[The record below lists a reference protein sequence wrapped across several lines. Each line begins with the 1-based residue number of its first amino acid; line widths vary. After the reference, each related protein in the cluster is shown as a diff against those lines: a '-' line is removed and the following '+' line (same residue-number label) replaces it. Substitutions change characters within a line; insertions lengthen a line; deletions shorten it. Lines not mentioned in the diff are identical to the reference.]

1 MVLDRTKA
9 SLELLLSIS
18 RQLVTSLDL
27 GTVLDRVLMLSID
40 NVGAERGTLIVLDE
54 NQNPVNAAVIYNDII
69 HEYTIDQLK
78 DTLTR
83 GLAGW
88 VLTHKQAVL
97 VNDTS
102 ADERWVQRP
111 DDAIDRSGAKSAICV
126 PLMTRE
132 RLVGVLT
139 MVNSSPGFFIE
150 ENLALLQ
157 AIADLA
163 AMAIRNAQYYE
174 SIQIAHNRYYQ
185 LFEDS
190 VYPILI
196 TSWTGTILEANR
208 QASLSSGY
216 SNEQLLS
223 QSFLSLH
230 TLGDEDS
237 KQYMRI
243 LKKNQTVTYESE
255 LFTSSGEKIPIEV
268 HAHKIEFQG
277 VDSLQWILRDIRE
290 KKELDSLREDLSATI
305 YHDLRA
311 PLANIISSLD
321 ILERMLPMETTDS
334 MRTIFE
340 ITNRST
346 DRMQRLISSLL
357 DINRL
362 ENGQA
367 ITNRK
372 TADISE
378 IIQDAIEV
386 ILPSS
391 QPKMQTI
398 TRNIQQPLSPVLVD
412 VDMIRRVVINL
423 MENAVKFTPI
433 NGTIEIGAGM
443 REESLAIW
451 VTDSGPGIPEEFKET
466 IFQKFTRIK
475 HDNAPKG
482 VGLGLAFCR
491 LAVTAHGGKIWVE
504 SDPGQGSRFIFTLP
518 VKPEIQI

>member
-54 NQNPVNAAVIYNDII
+54 NQNPVTAAVIYNDVI

-97 VNDTS
+97 IDDTS
-102 ADERWVQRP
+102 ADERWVRRP
-111 DDAIDRSGAKSAICV
+111 DDSVERSGAKSAICV

-139 MVNSSPGFFIE
+139 MVHPSPGYFIE

-157 AIADLA
+157 AIADQA

-216 SNEQLLS
+216 SNEQLLT
-223 QSFLSLH
+223 QNSLTMH
-230 TLGDEDS
+230 SLNPEEGRN
-237 KQYMRI
+237 YMRL
-243 LKKNQTVTYESE
+243 LKKNQPVTYESE
-255 LFTSSGEKIPIEV
+255 LISRSGVRIPVEV
-268 HAHKIEFQG
+268 HVHKIEFQG

-290 KKELDSLREDLSATI
+290 RKELDSLREDLTATI

-321 ILERMLPMETTDS
+321 ILQRMLPIETTES
-334 MRTIFE
+334 MGTIFE
-340 ITNRST
+340 IINRST
-346 DRMQRLISSLL
+346 ERMQRLISSLL

-378 IIQDAIEV
+378 IIEDSVEV

-398 TRNIQQPLSPVLVD
+398 TREIQSGLPTVFVD

-423 MENAVKFTPI
+423 LENAVKFTPI
-433 NGTIEIGAGM
+433 NGAIEIGAGM
-443 REESLAIW
+443 REEGLAVW
-451 VTDSGPGIPEEFKET
+451 VADSGPGIPEEFKEA

-475 HDNAPKG
+475 YENAPKG

-491 LAVTAHGGKIWVE
+491 LAVNAHGGKIWVE
-504 SDPGQGSRFIFTLP
+504 SDAGQGSKFIFTLP
-518 VKPEIQI
+518 VKLESQY

>member
-54 NQNPVNAAVIYNDII
+54 NQNPVNAAVIYNDVI

-97 VNDTS
+97 VDDTS
-102 ADERWVQRP
+102 ADDRWVRRP
-111 DDAIDRSGAKSAICV
+111 DDSVDRSGAKSAICV

-139 MVNSSPGFFIE
+139 MVHPAPGYFIQ

-174 SIQIAHNRYYQ
+174 SMQIAHNRYYQ

-216 SNEQLLS
+216 SNEQLLT
-223 QSFLSLH
+223 QNFLGMH
-230 TLGDEDS
+230 TLSSEES
-237 KQYMRI
+237 REYMRM
-243 LKKNQTVTYESE
+243 LKKNQPVTYESE
-255 LFTSSGEKIPIEV
+255 LISHSGTHIPVEV
-268 HAHKIEFQG
+268 HVHRIEFQG

-290 KKELDSLREDLSATI
+290 RKELDSLREDLTATI

-321 ILERMLPMETTDS
+321 ILQRMIPIETTES

-346 DRMQRLISSLL
+346 ERMQRLISSLL

-372 TADISE
+372 TADVSE
-378 IIQDAIEV
+378 IIEDAVEV
-386 ILPSS
+386 ILPNS

-398 TRNIQQPLSPVLVD
+398 TRDIQTGLPTVFVD

-433 NGTIEIGAGM
+433 NGSIEIGAGM
-443 REESLAIW
+443 REEGLAIW
-451 VTDSGPGIPEEFKET
+451 ISDSGPGIPEEFKDA
-466 IFQKFTRIK
+466 IFKKFTRIK
-475 HDNAPKG
+475 YENAPKG

-491 LAVTAHGGKIWVE
+491 LAVNAHGGKIWVE
-504 SDPGQGSRFIFTLP
+504 SEAGKGSKFIFTLP
-518 VKPEIQI
+518 VKLESQF